1 MNQIRIGTRN
11 SKLALIQTGMVSDVL
26 RMSGIDAKIIE
37 IETAGDIDRESPIS
51 SMGGTG
57 VFVSALNEQII
68 DGRIDIAVHSAK
80 DIPTVL
86 PDRVEIAGAI
96 ARGPVEDMFISEVPL
111 ERLEPGSVVGTSS
124 LRRSLELKFIRSDLT
139 VKSIRGN
146 IETRVRKYRE
156 GQYDA
161 IIMARA
167 AYDRLHITDN
177 AYELDVQTFP
187 PAANQGIIA
196 VTALSGSEHALTIKK
211 LSDQNALSELYLERS
226 ILSEL
231 KLSCNDPVAVLARGV
246 NPARIFVRVY
256 SLIGRGYKDFETSVR
271 NVEEASDFAS
281 GLKEKIPEGFGYR
294 WKKETT

>member
-1 MNQIRIGTRN
+1 MKLVRIGTRN
-11 SKLALIQTGMVSDVL
+11 SKLARIQTDMVADVL
-26 RMSGIDAKIIE
+26 RRSGIDAKIIE

-68 DGRIDIAVHSAK
+68 NGSIDIAVHSAK
-80 DIPTVL
+80 DIPTIL
-86 PDRVEIAGAI
+86 PYNVVIAGAI
-96 ARGPVEDMFISEVPL
+96 ARGPVEDMLISEVPL
-111 ERLEPGSVVGTSS
+111 ERIEPGSVVGTSS
-124 LRRSLELKFIRSDLT
+124 LRRSLELKFVRSDLT

-156 GQYDA
+156 GRYDA
-161 IIMARA
+161 IIMAKA
-167 AYDRLHITDN
+167 AYDRLNITEN
-177 AYELDVQTFP
+177 AYELDVHSFP

-211 LSDQNALSELYLERS
+211 LSDQNALSELYLERT

-231 KLSCNDPVAVLARGV
+231 KLSCNDPVAVLARGT

-271 NVEEASDFAS
+271 NVKDASEFAS
-281 GLKEKIPEGFGYR
+281 GLKDKIPEAFGYR

>member
-1 MNQIRIGTRN
+1 MNLVRIGTRN
-11 SKLALIQTGMVSDVL
+11 SKLARIQTDMVADVL
-26 RMSGIDAKIIE
+26 RRSGIDAKIIE
-37 IETAGDIDRESPIS
+37 IETAGDIDKESPIS

-68 DGRIDIAVHSAK
+68 NGSIDIAVHSAK
-80 DIPTVL
+80 DIPTIL
-86 PDRVEIAGAI
+86 PDNVVIAGAI
-96 ARGPVEDMFISEVPL
+96 ARGPVEDMLISEVPL
-111 ERLEPGSVVGTSS
+111 ERIEPGSVVGTSS
-124 LRRSLELKFIRSDLT
+124 MRRSLELKFIRSDLT

-161 IIMARA
+161 IIMAKA
-167 AYDRLHITDN
+167 AYDRLNITEN
-177 AYELDVQTFP
+177 AYELDVHSFP

-196 VTALSGSEHALTIKK
+196 VTALSGSEHALTLKK

-231 KLSCNDPVAVLARGV
+231 KLSCNDPVAVLARGT

-256 SLIGRGYKDFETSVR
+256 SLVGRGYKDFETSVSS
-271 NVEEASDFAS
+271 VKEGSAFARS
-281 GLKEKIPEGFGYR
+281 LKEKIPEGFGYR

>member
-1 MNQIRIGTRN
+1 MNLVRIGTRN
-11 SKLALIQTGMVSDVL
+11 SKLARIQTDMVADVL
-26 RMSGIDAKIIE
+26 RRSGIDAKIIE
-37 IETAGDIDRESPIS
+37 IETAGDIDKESPIS

-68 DGRIDIAVHSAK
+68 NGSIDIAVHSAK
-80 DIPTVL
+80 DIPTIL
-86 PDRVEIAGAI
+86 PDNVVIAGAI
-96 ARGPVEDMFISEVPL
+96 ARGPVEDMLISEVPL
-111 ERLEPGSVVGTSS
+111 ERIEPGSVVGTSS
-124 LRRSLELKFIRSDLT
+124 MRRSLELKFIRSDLT

-161 IIMARA
+161 IIMAKA
-167 AYDRLHITDN
+167 AYDRLNITEN
-177 AYELDVQTFP
+177 AYELDVHSFP

-196 VTALSGSEHALTIKK
+196 VTALSGSEHALTLKK
-211 LSDQNALSELYLERS
+211 LSDQSALSELYLERS

-231 KLSCNDPVAVLARGV
+231 KLSCNDPVAVLARGT

-256 SLIGRGYKDFETSVR
+256 SLVGRGYKDFETSVSS
-271 NVEEASDFAS
+271 VKEGSAFARS
-281 GLKEKIPEGFGYR
+281 LKEKIPEGFGYR

>member
-1 MNQIRIGTRN
+1 MNLVRIGTRN
-11 SKLALIQTGMVSDVL
+11 SKLARIQTDMVADVL
-26 RMSGIDAKIIE
+26 RRSGIDAKIIE
-37 IETAGDIDRESPIS
+37 IETAGDIDKESPIS

-68 DGRIDIAVHSAK
+68 NGSIDIAVHSAK
-80 DIPTVL
+80 DIPTIL
-86 PDRVEIAGAI
+86 PDNVVIAGAI
-96 ARGPVEDMFISEVPL
+96 ARGPVEDMLISEVPL
-111 ERLEPGSVVGTSS
+111 ERIEPGSVVGTSS
-124 LRRSLELKFIRSDLT
+124 MRRSLELKFIRSDLT

-161 IIMARA
+161 IIMAKA
-167 AYDRLHITDN
+167 AYDRLNITEN
-177 AYELDVQTFP
+177 AYELDVHSFP

-196 VTALSGSEHALTIKK
+196 VTALSGSEHALTLKK

-231 KLSCNDPVAVLARGV
+231 KLSCNDPVAVLARGT
-246 NPARIFVRVY
+246 NTARIFVRVY
-256 SLIGRGYKDFETSVR
+256 SLVGRGYKDFETSVSS
-271 NVEEASDFAS
+271 VKEGSAFAR